1 MKKLSLFLACAFLT
15 AGISGCAF
23 GQQGEESSSPA
34 ASSSQPASVSEEEVA
49 SESGEAPAPTEAAS
63 ASGPSED
70 TAEPPADAEPEA
82 DAWEQQAV
90 VLTDQI
96 VNCCLQTFDESV
108 GITELNEREIF
119 QFVATLSRYKDES
132 GYPYAA
138 AVTIT
143 EPDSQNPNLV
153 AHVAEADAQSI
164 AYQLFGVSNWSY
176 DAPDCYDSFVP
187 EYYFNLEAGLPY
199 SPYSPQ
205 EATAEMT
212 GDSVVVSFRLTDSD
226 SFAYAAGDQR
236 KDFGQFQAVYQIISE
251 EGKNFLRF
259 QGISP
264 A

>member
-1 MKKLSLFLACAFLT
+1 MKKLQIVGAVCICCTLLLA
-15 AGISGCAF
+15 GCAD
-23 GQQGEESSSPA
+23 P
-34 ASSSQPASVSEEEVA
+34 ASSAENPLSD
-49 SESGEAPAPTEAAS
+49 SESGAAVNSVEQSEEAPAPTAAAS

-108 GITELNEREIF
+108 GITALNEREIF
-119 QFVATLSRYKDES
+119 QFVATLSRYKDEP

-164 AYQLFGVSNWSY
+164 AYQLFGVSDWSY
-176 DAPDCYDSFVP
+176 DAPDCYDSSVP
-187 EYYFNLEAGLPY
+187 EYYFNLEAGLPT

-205 EATAEMT
+205 EAEAEMT

-226 SFAYAAGDQR
+226 SFADAAGDQR
-236 KDFGQFQAVYQIISE
+236 KNFGQFQAVYQIISE
-251 EGKNFLRF
+251 EGKNFLRL
-259 QGISP
+259 QGISL